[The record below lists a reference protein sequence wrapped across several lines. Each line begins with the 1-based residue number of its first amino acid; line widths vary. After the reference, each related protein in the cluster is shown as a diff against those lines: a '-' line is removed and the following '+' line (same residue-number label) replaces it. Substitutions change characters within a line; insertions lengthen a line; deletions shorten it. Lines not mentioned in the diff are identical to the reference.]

1 MGTAFRVSEPRAAVS
16 AMESWLARES
26 LRTQR
31 PNSSSGSITS
41 TTAPTTSKVSF
52 TLVTNIKATPPV
64 RVTRL
69 RSAMEA
75 LDPTTVWI
83 RVVSAVM
90 RDRTSP
96 VRVTSKN
103 CGDRPST
110 LLNTALRISA
120 TTRSP
125 SQVTA

>member
-1 MGTAFRVSEPRAAVS
+1 M
-16 AMESWLARES
+16 L
-26 LRTQR
+26 
-31 PNSSSGSITS
+31 
-41 TTAPTTSKVSF
+41 
-52 TLVTNIKATPPV
+52 
-64 RVTRL
+64 TRL
-69 RSAMEA
+69 RIASEA
-75 LDPTTVWI
+75 EEPTTVWI

-90 RDRTSP
+90 RDSTSP

-110 LLNTALRISA
+110 LANTALRISA